1 VDPLSRAPGPGRTDS
16 QPRSLLRAAARALG
30 ACALAAVVSAL
41 AVDQSRAQSEAQT
54 SEYRVKAAFLYQFG
68 SYIEW
73 PDGSFP
79 RADSPLVI
87 GVIGADALAEELA
100 QIVAGR
106 NVNGRPV
113 SVRRLR
119 AGDSLAGLQVLFIGR
134 EDGGRLAGILASVKG
149 RPLLTVTESDQA
161 LELGSVINFVV
172 VDDKVRF
179 DVALVP
185 ADLGSLKISA
195 RLLAVARTVVKAS

>member
-1 VDPLSRAPGPGRTDS
+1 VDPLNAGIGPS
-16 QPRSLLRAAARALG
+16 PRSRSVGRALG
-30 ACALAAVVSAL
+30 ACALAAVVSIL
-41 AVDQSRAQSEAQT
+41 PVDQSRAQSEDQA
-54 SEYRVKAAFLYQFG
+54 SEYRVKAAFLYKFG
-68 SYIEW
+68 SYVEW
-73 PDGSFP
+73 PDGAFA
-79 RADSPLVI
+79 REDSPVAI

-106 NVNGRPV
+106 SVNGRPV

-119 AGDSLAGLQVLFIGR
+119 AGDPPVGLQVLFIGR
-134 EDGGRLAGILASVKG
+134 EHGGRLAEILASVKG

-161 LELGSVINFVV
+161 LDLGSVINFVV

-185 ADLGSLKISA
+185 AELGNLRISA
-195 RLLAVARTVVKAS
+195 RLLAVARKVVKPS